1 MNDIWVSCQKAPN
14 EDWLD
19 AEKWLLSDHGNI
31 KVPRISLLKW
41 LCPGKPLEQIAR
53 FLCLWAHESGSL
65 EDVTNTL
72 KAEAVF
78 LFFWFKARTPT
89 LLAFYWSQLHM
100 IFLFISWLGYKLFF
114 FNFCMCLRRSYLRMC
129 AGMYACAHTG
139 RPEESGVWSSAAN
152 QQTPGILFSLPPMP
166 CVGILGKHVVTCFVC
181 GCWGFKLR
189 SCPLNDFSSSNFS
202 KHLVPIFLCLIYTT
216 NLVRSIY

>member
-41 LCPGKPLEQIAR
+41 LCPGKPLEQIER

-100 IFLFISWLGYKLFF
+100 IFLFISWLGCKLFF
-114 FNFCMCLRRSYLRMC
+114 QFLYVFEEELLAHVCWYVCLCTYREAR
-129 AGMYACAHTG
+129 GI
-139 RPEESGVWSSAAN
+139 WS
-152 QQTPGILFSLPPMP
+152 LE
-166 CVGILGKHVVTCFVC
+166 
-181 GCWGFKLR
+181 
-189 SCPLNDFSSSNFS
+189 
-202 KHLVPIFLCLIYTT
+202 LCC
-216 NLVRSIY
+216 

>member
-114 FNFCMCLRRSYLRMC
+114 SIFVCVWGGATCACVLVCMPVHIQGGQRNL
-129 AGMYACAHTG
+129 
-139 RPEESGVWSSAAN
+139 ESGALLLTS
-152 QQTPGILFSLPPMP
+152 
-166 CVGILGKHVVTCFVC
+166 
-181 GCWGFKLR
+181 KLQE
-189 SCPLNDFSSSNFS
+189 SSSPY
-202 KHLVPIFLCLIYTT
+202 HLCPVLGF
-216 NLVRSIY
+216 